1 MILDQAR
8 RLAPRAAILLAGAI
22 SALGFAPLNLWPA
35 TFLALAFLMDR
46 GFRATRAREA
56 FSVGW
61 YFGLGHFLVGLNWIA
76 EAFTHQSAMPAWI
89 GWLAVGLLSAY
100 LALYTGLAC
109 ALAWRL
115 SDRSRAAWVLLL
127 AGSWMLCEWA
137 RSGMLGGFAW
147 NPLAVVWVALPA
159 LAHGAK
165 WIGTYGMSGL
175 MLLVAGALWLGM
187 LHRWRT
193 TAGVT
198 LALVLLGTLVGRP
211 AAQVD
216 AAAGGIPVHI
226 VQPNVS
232 EDEKHDPDQ
241 ADTNL
246 QRYIALST
254 DAHTAPRLMLWP
266 EGALLRFLDYEA
278 AVRAELASLLGPGD
292 VLLTGGPS
300 VVLDP
305 HGNDDNDIFHNSVF
319 ALDAHGRLLWRYDK
333 AHLVPFGE
341 FLPLRPLLSRIGLA
355 RLVPGD
361 GDFTPGPGP
370 RSFEVPGFN
379 VDGRPLTAAVQ
390 ICYEIIF
397 SGRVVDEA
405 HRPSFVFNPSND
417 AWFGAWGPPQ
427 HLAQAQLRAIEEGLP
442 IIRATPNGISAVIGP
457 DGRVLSTIL
466 HGQAGVIDSHLP
478 SALPPT
484 LFSRLGLWAPTLFGL
499 VIGAAGV
506 ALARGVVRVPRAR
519 TAVLEQP
526 PA

>member
-8 RLAPRAAILLAGAI
+8 RLTPRAALLLAGAV

-35 TFLALAFLMDR
+35 TFLALALLIDR
-46 GFRATRAREA
+46 GFQAARAREA

-61 YFGLGHFLVGLNWIA
+61 FFSVGHFLVCLNWIA
-76 EAFTHQSAMPAWI
+76 EAFTHQSAMPAWL
-89 GWLAVGLLSAY
+89 GWLAVTLLSAY

-115 SDRSRAAWVLLL
+115 SARSRHAWVLLL

-147 NPLAVVWVALPA
+147 NPLAVVWVALPS
-159 LAHGAK
+159 LAQGAT

-175 MLLVAGALWLGM
+175 MLLIAGALWLG
-187 LHRWRT
+187 LQHRWRI
-193 TAGVT
+193 TAGVA
-198 LALVLLGTLVGRP
+198 LALVLLSTLLGRP
-211 AAQVD
+211 AAPAV

-254 DAHTAPRLMLWP
+254 DPHTAPRLMLWP

-300 VVLDP
+300 VVLDLQ
-305 HGNDDNDIFHNSVF
+305 GNDDIFHNSVF
-319 ALDAHGRLLWRYDK
+319 ALDAGGRLLWRYDK

-341 FLPLRPLLSRIGLA
+341 FLPLRPLLSHIGLD

-370 RSFEVPGFN
+370 RSFEVPGFK
-379 VDGRPLTAAVQ
+379 VDGRPLTVAVQ

-442 IIRATPNGISAVIGP
+442 IIRATPNGISAIIGP
-457 DGRVLSTIL
+457 DGRVLSRIP
-466 HGQAGVIDSHLP
+466 HEQAGVIDSHVP
-478 SALPPT
+478 AALPPT
-484 LFSRLGLWAPTLFGL
+484 LFSRLGLWAPLLFGL
-499 VIGAAGV
+499 AIGAAG
-506 ALARGVVRVPRAR
+506 LAVSRGATRLPRAR
-519 TAVLEQP
+519 TAVLDQP